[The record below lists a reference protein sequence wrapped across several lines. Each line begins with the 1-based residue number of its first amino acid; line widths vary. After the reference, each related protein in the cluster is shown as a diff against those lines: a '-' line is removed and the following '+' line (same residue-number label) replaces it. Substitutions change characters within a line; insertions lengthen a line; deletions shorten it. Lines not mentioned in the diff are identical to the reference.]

1 MVNYKCYIC
10 NKTFTL
16 ETDIVTHLRKEEKIY
31 IPEPKERAFYK
42 KSYEINISNVNLKLN
57 EYNDNEHKDFVV
69 RTIHKYNYYEPL
81 ISVIFLKLLTKNDIF
96 FDIGG
101 NIGYY
106 SLLTSQ
112 NCKEVHSF
120 EPLYENYSKFEQN
133 ISINNID
140 NIIINKNIVSDEEHS
155 MTFSYGTSHID
166 DYSNTPKIKNVIL
179 DNYIQINRLDEIK
192 LIKIDVEGHEECVLN
207 TMTKS
212 LQTKTFQYIMC
223 EVTNKT
229 CRNIINTLITY
240 GYNKIYNLNTGFILS
255 NLNATSCMEINDIL
269 ELYIISDI
277 SSFNDCN
284 TNLLFTFN

>member
-16 ETDIVTHLRKEEKIY
+16 ETDIIRHLRKEEKIY

-42 KSYEINISNVNLKLN
+42 QSYEINISNVNLKLN

-81 ISVIFLKLLTKNDIF
+81 ISVIFLKLLTKKDIF

-106 SLLTSQ
+106 SLLASQ

-179 DNYIQINRLDEIK
+179 DNYIQINSLDEIK